1 MVTELKLTGDN
12 ILVYVEPP
20 KKETASGLIVS
31 EEVARETSEL
41 YGEVK
46 AVGPTVKDFTVGD
59 KVLLPPHGSTPT
71 VYKDTVYHVFKE
83 FSLFAKIEE

>member
-1 MVTELKLTGDN
+1 MVDNLKMTSDN

-20 KKETASGLIVS
+20 KKETKTGIIVS

-41 YGEVK
+41 YGEIK
-46 AVGPTVKDFTVGD
+46 AVGPTVKDFKAGD

-71 VYKDTVYHVFKE
+71 VYKDVVYHVFKE